1 MHKIIHFRLVGL
13 IAVGLILIPLVVFSQ
28 IQAEGSVFDH
38 VFLVDTSGSMD
49 GEPLGSENPIIFP
62 KVKKVIKEFLKD
74 IPPEANIF
82 IYPFDEGIHDSKKFE
97 IREEDDIHKA
107 QNYINGLEAKGP
119 NTWIYRSLKNAIDRI
134 ADFRKENHVVT
145 IYLYTDGLDTDPT
158 RQYSMKDIMRHFSLE
173 RREHDWL
180 YYCTL
185 GVKLSSVEKETL
197 EKSENVT
204 LVETK
209 TGEVPSIYRIETKL
223 PVLDYGNLMETGE
236 SVRTEG
242 FVIYNKEDLPSDL
255 NINVRADFPEL
266 SSTRVGVVVE
276 PSPFSPKEEIELTLS
291 LRNRESFREEEYGE
305 FEGMFILSTNSP
317 RVFVVP
323 NKVRVK
329 FTYEP
334 EAIVKISPAHGE
346 EFPINF
352 GKLDVFRE
360 TTLIAEE
367 EGIVLD
373 YNAQAVMK
381 GGNLKIYT
389 KFSPKNPSLLTSTK
403 NLIINNEKSEYVVIS
418 SPEKEVVL
426 KLVADKNLKA
436 GRYEG
441 TLNFESA
448 DFTILGEG
456 LESKQDK
463 PGVQFVMWGFT
474 ISKPPLPLWKKILF
488 GIIGL
493 LVLCVIGIVVY
504 CAVTGNPIPRP
515 RRKAVVSEGT
525 SLEVRD
531 PKERRGEQIN
541 LSGEREVKMGQ
552 SGEYFQ
558 DANVSFTIKAV
569 REQRKDFMLLS
580 VKSGEVYLKRL
591 REREENAVF
600 EERIFDGDTIR
611 FGNYMVRV
619 SSFSL
624 VRE

>member
-1 MHKIIHFRLVGL
+1 MHKMIHFRLVGL
-13 IAVGLILIPLVVFSQ
+13 IAVGLILIPLVVSSQ
-28 IQAEGSVFDH
+28 IQAEGPVLDH
-38 VFLVDTSGSMD
+38 VFLLDTSGSME
-49 GEPLGSENPIIFP
+49 GEPPGSGNTIIFP
-62 KVKKVIKEFLKD
+62 EVKKVIKKFLKGRK
-74 IPPEANIF
+74 PGENIF
-82 IYPFDEGIHDSKKFE
+82 VYPFDEGIHDSEKFE
-97 IREEDDIHKA
+97 IREEDDISRA
-107 QNYINGLEAKGP
+107 QNYIDGLEANGP
-119 NTWIYRSLKNAIDRI
+119 NTWVYRSLRDAIDRI
-134 ADFRKENHVVT
+134 TDFPEENHVVT
-145 IYLYTDGLDTDPT
+145 IYLYTDGLDNDPT
-158 RQYSMKDIMRHFSLE
+158 RQYSMRDIMAHFNLK

-185 GVKLSSVEKETL
+185 GVELPPAEKETL
-197 EKSENVT
+197 EESENVT
-204 LVETK
+204 WVKTP
-209 TGEVPSIYRIETKL
+209 TGEVDPIYLIKTKL
-223 PVLDYGNLMETGE
+223 PVLDYGNLMETDE
-236 SVRTEG
+236 SVRTEV
-242 FVIYNKEDLPSDL
+242 FVIDNKEELPSDL
-255 NINVRADFPEL
+255 NMNVRVDFPKLENL
-266 SSTRVGVVVE
+266 GVGVIVK
-276 PSPFSPKEEIELTLS
+276 PSSFSPKEEVELALS
-291 LRNRESFREEEYGE
+291 LRNREYFGEDGYGE
-305 FEGMFILSTNSP
+305 YEGMFILSTSSP
-317 RVFVVP
+317 SVKVIP
-323 NKVRVK
+323 NKIRVK

-334 EAIVKISPAHGE
+334 EAIVKISPAHDE

-360 TTLIAEE
+360 KTLITEE

-373 YNAQAVMK
+373 YNAQAVRK
-381 GGNLKIYT
+381 GGNLKIYA
-389 KFSPKNPSLLTSTK
+389 KSSSKNPSLLTYSK
-403 NLIINNEKSEYVVIS
+403 NLIINNEKSEYVMIS
-418 SPEKEVVL
+418 PPAQEVVF

-448 DFTILGEG
+448 DFTITGEG

-463 PGVQFVMWGFT
+463 PGVPFVIWNFT

-515 RRKAVVSEGT
+515 RRKAVISEGT

-541 LSGEREVKMGQ
+541 LSGEREVEMGQ

-569 REQRKDFMLLS
+569 REQGKDFMLLS
-580 VKSGEVYLKRL
+580 VKSGEVYLKKL
-591 REREENAVF
+591 REREENAFF
-600 EERIFDGDTIR
+600 EERIFDGDAIR